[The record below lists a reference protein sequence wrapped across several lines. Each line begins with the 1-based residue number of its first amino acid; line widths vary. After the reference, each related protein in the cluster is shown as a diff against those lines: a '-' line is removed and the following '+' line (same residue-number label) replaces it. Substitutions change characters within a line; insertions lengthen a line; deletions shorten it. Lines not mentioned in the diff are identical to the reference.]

1 MGATEGKKHT
11 LGVIRKIDKNFL
23 FCEGNIRKLTLC
35 VNKKCIVT
43 YSVSGL
49 WDRGSG
55 FKCSEKVM
63 IGVFQADMVE
73 EIAFN

>member
-1 MGATEGKKHT
+1 MA
-11 LGVIRKIDKNFL
+11 
-23 FCEGNIRKLTLC
+23 LC
-35 VNKKCIVT
+35 VKIKCIAT

-49 WDRGSG
+49 GDRGRG
-55 FKCSEKVM
+55 FECSEKVM